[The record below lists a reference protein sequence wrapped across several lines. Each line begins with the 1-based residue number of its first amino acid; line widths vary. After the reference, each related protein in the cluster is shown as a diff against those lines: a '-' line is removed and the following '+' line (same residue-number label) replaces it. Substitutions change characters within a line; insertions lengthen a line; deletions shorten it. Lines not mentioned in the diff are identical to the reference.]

1 MNGSRSQQRDAVLV
15 NFASYQ
21 VIDPGSPA
29 IAHSATHRVP
39 GMLRHDAGWSNPR
52 VLAILTVIFFF
63 GAAFGSVV
71 TREYLH
77 AHMFPPKRANT
88 MEAVKTIGL
97 GQLQAQ
103 LNLTPQ
109 QYKVVVQQLDE
120 YAKYYQNIEDQQA
133 DIEEQRANVAELG
146 KQKILDVL
154 NNDQKRR
161 FSELFGSVRR

>member
-1 MNGSRSQQRDAVLV
+1 
-15 NFASYQ
+15 
-21 VIDPGSPA
+21 
-29 IAHSATHRVP
+29 
-39 GMLRHDAGWSNPR
+39 MLRHDAAWSNPR
-52 VLAILTVIFFF
+52 VLAILTVVFFF

-77 AHMFPPKRANT
+77 SHMFPPKRANT
-88 MEAVKTIGL
+88 LEAVKTIGL
-97 GQLQAQ
+97 GQLQSQ

-109 QYKVVVQQLDE
+109 QYRVVAQQLDE

-154 NNDQKRR
+154 NDDQKRR
-161 FSELFGSVRR
+161 FNELFSSVHR

>member
-1 MNGSRSQQRDAVLV
+1 M
-15 NFASYQ
+15 
-21 VIDPGSPA
+21 I
-29 IAHSATHRVP
+29 
-39 GMLRHDAGWSNPR
+39 RHDASWSNPR
-52 VLAILTVIFFF
+52 VLAILTVMFFF

-77 AHMFPPKRANT
+77 AHMAAPRQVNA

-103 LNLTPQ
+103 LNLTPH
-109 QYKVVVQQLDE
+109 QYNVVAQQLDV

-146 KQKILDVL
+146 KQRILDVL
-154 NNDQKRR
+154 NDDQKRR
-161 FSELFGSVRR
+161 FNQLFGSARR

>member
-1 MNGSRSQQRDAVLV
+1 
-15 NFASYQ
+15 
-21 VIDPGSPA
+21 
-29 IAHSATHRVP
+29 
-39 GMLRHDAGWSNPR
+39 MLRSDASWSNPR
-52 VLAILTVIFFF
+52 VLALLTVIFFF

-71 TREYLH
+71 TREYIH
-77 AHMFPPKRANT
+77 AHIPPPRQANT

-154 NNDQKRR
+154 NDDQKRR
-161 FSELFGSVRR
+161 FNQLFGPVRH

>member
-1 MNGSRSQQRDAVLV
+1 
-15 NFASYQ
+15 
-21 VIDPGSPA
+21 
-29 IAHSATHRVP
+29 
-39 GMLRHDAGWSNPR
+39 MLRHDAGWSNPR

-77 AHMFPPKRANT
+77 AHMFAPKRANT

-161 FSELFGSVRR
+161 FNELFGSVRR